1 MATIIETQNDAVLAM
16 REFDNKTRQLKNIL
30 MLTLR
35 HSDVELQRLR
45 EKTHLKK
52 YSYSST
58 IFRISPITLGF
69 CCLFTRDTHA
79 SPIRASR

>member
-45 EKTHLKK
+45 KK
-52 YSYSST
+52 L
-58 IFRISPITLGF
+58 I
-69 CCLFTRDTHA
+69 
-79 SPIRASR
+79 